1 MSTDRPAN
9 PPTVPP
15 ANPPT
20 SRPTPP
26 ADRRAVVA
34 WCFYD
39 FANSAFTTL
48 VVTFIYAAF
57 FTKVIAPD
65 EVTGTWLWSR
75 SVSLTAVAVALLS
88 PLLGALADRVGHRKR
103 FLGSFTA
110 VAVVGA
116 AFLYTAAPGQ
126 VTKALFWFTLANVA
140 FEMGGVFYN
149 AFLPDVAPPDRIGRV
164 SGYGWAL
171 GYVGGLAA
179 LGIALVGFVDA
190 DTPWFGLAREGY
202 QHIRATNLLVAVW
215 FAVFSVPFFL
225 WVRERERPASARALR
240 APLSDS
246 FRQLAATVRQVRRY
260 PDIFRLLLARL
271 FYADGLNTVF
281 AFGGI
286 YAAGVFG
293 FTFEEL
299 LVFGLV
305 LNVAAGAG
313 AFALGFVDDRLGGKR
328 TIQISLAGFILASLT
343 ALLAAK
349 RTLFWG
355 AGLLIGLCAGPNQ
368 AASRSLLGRFAPPDK
383 KNELYGLFAF
393 SGKATAFVGPFLLGE
408 LTRLFG
414 SQRAGMAVVLVFFVV
429 GLALVQRVDEQR
441 GKSRT
446 GN

>member
-9 PPTVPP
+9 PPNPP
-15 ANPPT
+15 ASRPAPPT
-20 SRPTPP
+20 DRP
-26 ADRRAVVA
+26 AVVA

-57 FTKVIAPD
+57 FTRVIAPD

-110 VAVVGA
+110 MAVVGA
-116 AFLYTAAPGQ
+116 AFLYTAMPGQ

-140 FEMGGVFYN
+140 FELGGVFYN

-171 GYVGGLAA
+171 GYVGGLSA
-179 LGIALVGFVDA
+179 LGLALVGFVDA

-225 WVRERERPASARALR
+225 WVRERPASAHALP
-240 APLSDS
+240 APLSDA
-246 FRQLAATVRQVRRY
+246 FRQLAATFRQVRRY
-260 PDIFRLLLARL
+260 PDVFRLLLARL

-328 TIQISLAGFILASLT
+328 TIQISLVGFILASLT

-429 GLALVQRVDEQR
+429 GLALVQRVDEER
-441 GKSRT
+441 GKSGT

>member
-9 PPTVPP
+9 PPTSHPD
-15 ANPPT
+15 PPT
-20 SRPTPP
+20 SRPVPP

-140 FEMGGVFYN
+140 FELGGVFYN

-246 FRQLAATVRQVRRY
+246 FRQLAATFRQVRRY

-328 TIQISLAGFILASLT
+328 TIQISLVGFILASLT
-343 ALLAAK
+343 ALFAAE

-446 GN
+446 GS